1 MKRPPSAGNKEGY
14 YSYQEAD
21 QNGVVVVNL
30 ELLHLLLTY
39 IQAAKRHDR
48 YQNKSAGIRGGRG
61 RPNYQILL
69 KSKVCPTEFNRIK
82 INQIWIFYLIK

>member
-14 YSYQEAD
+14 YSYHSYQEAD

-39 IQAAKRHDR
+39 MTATKMKALELGGVDVLII
-48 YQNKSAGIRGGRG
+48 KS
-61 RPNYQILL
+61 Y
-69 KSKVCPTEFNRIK
+69 
-82 INQIWIFYLIK
+82 